1 MIQTAYILRY
11 RNSEFIQFQN
21 DVINLINR
29 QPSLKAAL
37 LTQLTNLQEPVQ
49 QMALIFKQQSG
60 TPTTKT
66 LEEADARRDRAIVGI
81 RTLIKSY
88 TYHHQEDKATAA
100 NALLR
105 SVDKHG
111 TRISRL
117 NYQSQT
123 AVLDKIVYDWEN
135 NPDLQEFVKLLE
147 LQEWADELKEANRLF
162 NELYLKRTVEYAK
175 RMMAARM
182 PELREAATLAYRTL
196 LKHIEAHATLTPTEA
211 YTTLLK
217 RLNALIKQYNTLIED
232 RKQQPKEVVE
242 NRDVNEVVETPN
254 EPIKPF
260 KGDDLLIL
268 SKTLNSEMAT
278 TQLPITDL
286 QSSA

>member
-242 NRDVNEVVETPN
+242 NHDINEVIETP
-254 EPIKPF
+254 EVPIITEETNDSEF
-260 KGDDLLIL
+260 LIE
-268 SKTLNSEMAT
+268 TLNGASVDGHPPLPEL
-278 TQLPITDL
+278 QLSD
-286 QSSA
+286 